1 MIAAFRDVVGR
12 FDTVA
17 LVGGAAVAGLVVPG
31 AGRLSPL
38 ITPLVVVLVYGSF
51 RGASFGA
58 DARRGLGRLLVC
70 VLVVAFVLVPVVAAA
85 SARYLVPDTA
95 RLGVLVAAA
104 APTTAGSAIVWTR
117 LDDGDVQGV
126 TLAAVLTM
134 ALSPLATPAV
144 LSQLVDTAANLDVLP
159 VLRDL
164 AIILVGGAALTSL
177 VPDRLLTDDH
187 VDTLSRV
194 TVLVLVFV
202 SVGAVDPGG
211 VALAVVAGTALVALV
226 TTAAAFGGA
235 RVGGPAFGLDADEVA
250 ALSFGGGMK
259 NLGIALLVAESLGA
273 GGAAIVVTT
282 FYVTQQVVA
291 GVAAAY

>member
-1 MIAAFRDVVGR
+1 MSAALRPALGR
-12 FDTVA
+12 FDTLA
-17 LVGGAAVAGLVVPG
+17 LVVAGAVAGLVVPG

-38 ITPLVVVLVYGSF
+38 VTPLVIVLVYGSF
-51 RGASFGA
+51 RGAAFDA
-58 DARRGLGRLLVC
+58 DGRRGLGRLLAC
-70 VLVVAFVLVPVVAAA
+70 VLAVAFVLVPLVAAA
-85 SARYLVPDTA
+85 SARYLVPDAA
-95 RLGVLVAAA
+95 RLGVLVVAA

-126 TLAAVLTM
+126 TVAAVVTM

-164 AIILVGGAALTSL
+164 AVILLGGAALTRL
-177 VPDRLLTDDH
+177 VPERLVSDAH
-187 VDTLSRV
+187 VDAVSRL
-194 TVLVLVFV
+194 TVPVLVFV
-202 SVGAVDPGG
+202 SVGAVKPGD
-211 VALAVVAGTALVALV
+211 VALAVVLGTALVAIL
-226 TTAAAFGGA
+226 TTGVVFGGA
-235 RVGGPAFGLDADEVA
+235 RAVGPALGLDADEVA

-259 NLGIALLVAESLGA
+259 NLGIALLVADSLGA

-291 GVAAAY
+291 GVVAAY